1 MRFLAFVSCVPVP
14 AFPLCRHLG
23 GLVLLN
29 QEVAFVFFSK
39 YSCMTGDLDVE
50 VVSSLSQVR
59 P

>member
-1 MRFLAFVSCVPVP
+1 MPVP

-23 GLVLLN
+23 DLVLLN

-39 YSCMTGDLDVE
+39 YSCMTGDLNVE